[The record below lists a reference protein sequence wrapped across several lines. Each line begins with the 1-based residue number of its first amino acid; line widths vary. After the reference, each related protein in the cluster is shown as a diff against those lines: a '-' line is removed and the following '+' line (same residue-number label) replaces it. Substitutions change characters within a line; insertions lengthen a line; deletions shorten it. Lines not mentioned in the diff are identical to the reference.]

1 MLNKN
6 FFSSVAVLVGGI
18 VGVGIFGVPFVFAKA
33 GFLTGLLFLTG
44 LGVFNLIL
52 NLAYG
57 EVILR
62 TDKAHQLVG
71 YAETY
76 LGSFFKKLTFFVFL
90 LSIYSALLAY
100 IIVGGEFLANVLS
113 FKFFLSA
120 ETLSVAFF
128 LTASFVLAGGLK
140 TVSAIDLFMG
150 FLYLASII
158 LVVVLGVDSVKLGN
172 FSLWNREFWF
182 LPYGVVFFALSGMSS
197 VVLQRE
203 VLDGSEFNLKKSII
217 WGSLI
222 PPVLYAIFAFIVVG
236 VSGEATSPEALSGL
250 LVFLK
255 PAIVIVGSVFGVL
268 AIFTSFL
275 NLGRVLQESFQFD
288 FKLNKFFA
296 WLLALWP
303 PFLLFLFNVR
313 NFINVIS
320 LAGALALGAQ
330 SIIFIFIYGK
340 VKKMG
345 HRIPEY
351 SLNLPIWFWYLAMA
365 TFSAGVV
372 LTFIK

>member
-1 MLNKN
+1 M
-6 FFSSVAVLVGGI
+6 
-18 VGVGIFGVPFVFAKA
+18 
-33 GFLTGLLFLTG
+33 
-44 LGVFNLIL
+44 
-52 NLAYG
+52 
-57 EVILR
+57 
-62 TDKAHQLVG
+62 
-71 YAETY
+71 
-76 LGSFFKKLTFFVFL
+76 
-90 LSIYSALLAY
+90 
-100 IIVGGEFLANVLS
+100 
-113 FKFFLSA
+113 
-120 ETLSVAFF
+120 
-128 LTASFVLAGGLK
+128 
-140 TVSAIDLFMG
+140 
-150 FLYLASII
+150 
-158 LVVVLGVDSVKLGN
+158 
-172 FSLWNREFWF
+172 
-182 LPYGVVFFALSGMSS
+182 
-197 VVLQRE
+197 
-203 VLDGSEFNLKKSII
+203 
-217 WGSLI
+217 
-222 PPVLYAIFAFIVVG
+222 
-236 VSGEATSPEALSGL
+236 
-250 LVFLK
+250 
-255 PAIVIVGSVFGVL
+255 L

>member
-1 MLNKN
+1 MFNKKSL
-6 FFSSVAVLVGGI
+6 SSIAVLVGGI
-18 VGVGIFGVPFVFAKA
+18 IGVGIFGVPFVFAKA
-33 GFLTGLLFLTG
+33 GFLTGLLFLAG

-62 TDKAHQLVG
+62 TDKAHQIVG

-76 LGSFFKKLTFFVFL
+76 LGGFFKKLTFFVFL

-100 IIVGGEFLANVLS
+100 IIVGGEFLSNILS

-120 ETLSVAFF
+120 ETLSIIFF
-128 LTASFVLAGGLK
+128 FIVSFVLVGGLK
-140 TVSAIDLFMG
+140 TISAVDLFMG

-158 LVVVLGVDSVKLGN
+158 SIVVLGASGVKLEN
-172 FSLWNREFWF
+172 FFLWNREFWF

-203 VLDGSEFNLKKSII
+203 VLDGSESSLKKSII

-222 PPVLYAIFAFIVVG
+222 PPVLYAVFAFIVAG
-236 VSGEATSPEALSGL
+236 VSGESTSPEAISGL
-250 LVFLK
+250 LLFLK
-255 PAIVIVGSVFGVL
+255 PMIVIIGSIFGVL

-275 NLGRVLQESFQFD
+275 NLGRILQESFQYD
-288 FKLNKFFA
+288 FKLSKFFA

-320 LAGALALGAQ
+320 LAGALALGIQ

-351 SLNLPIWFWYLAMA
+351 SLNLPNWFWYLAVA
-365 TFSAGVV
+365 IFIGGVV
-372 LTFIK
+372 LTFVK